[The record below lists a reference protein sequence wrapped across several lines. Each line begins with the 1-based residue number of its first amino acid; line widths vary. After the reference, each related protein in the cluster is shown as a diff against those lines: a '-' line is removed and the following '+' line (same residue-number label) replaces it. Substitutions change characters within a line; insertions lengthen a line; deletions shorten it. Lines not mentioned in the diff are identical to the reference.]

1 MKPVRGLWHR
11 LLGGS
16 TDSSGQP
23 VHDPDDWVE
32 VIDVLG
38 PDLEVV
44 IEAFDDADIE
54 HHERVYVPLGAAW
67 GASTDPRTVV
77 SVRAH
82 AVPAANHLLDQVPTL
97 GLRSMPSD

>member
-1 MKPVRGLWHR
+1 MRGFVHR
-11 LLGGS
+11 LLGGA
-16 TDSSGQP
+16 TDASGAP
-23 VHDPDDWVE
+23 AHDPDDWVE

-44 IEAFDDADIE
+44 VDAFDDAGFE
-54 HHERVYVPLGAAW
+54 HHERVYMPLGAAW

-82 AVPAANHLLDQVPTL
+82 ALGAANHLLDQLPTL
-97 GLRSMPSD
+97 GVRSMPR